1 MYIIISIYGR
11 DEEYIRTIP
20 ARIYRFPNRPGK
32 SHLLYRNVDDLLL
45 RIRVQL
51 GQEKCIWRIG
61 NMDRDIMECYFQ
73 GRLFPNIR
81 APNGQSMILFIVD
94 KLDTALT
101 QYNANFTNSTIF
113 SRILVQVRLII

>member
-20 ARIYRFPNRPGK
+20 VRIYRFPDRPGK
-32 SHLLYRNVDDLLL
+32 SHLLYRNVDDMLL

-61 NMDRDIMECYFQ
+61 DMDEDVIRCFFR
-73 GRLFPNIR
+73 GRLFPNIK
-81 APNGQSMILFIVD
+81 APYGQSMILFIVD

-101 QYNANFTNSTIF
+101 QYNANFTNSTLF
-113 SRILVQVRLII
+113 SRILQVR